1 MKPQR
6 SIGNPP
12 ILGAKIFLEV
22 KRNNS
27 NKIFMSLAKGNFES
41 PLKEQWAKSS
51 KRQSEKMSNEGSVC
65 PLSSRS

>member
-12 ILGAKIFLEV
+12 ILGAKVFLEV

-51 KRQSEKMSNEGSVC
+51 KR
-65 PLSSRS
+65 